1 MRRMNADRQHLHLKR
16 CCLIILWHATGS
28 GSLIA
33 FDQNRMKK
41 TVLITTIAIIF
52 FLLVLQQSTFAYDE
66 GEVICTISS
75 FITGVK
81 SQGALYSETALGD
94 FAADALREAGKTDIA
109 VVNGGDLIHVL
120 DQGPVTYGEVVDVFT
135 ENKPVAIAVVT
146 AEDIWDMLE
155 HGVENIVL
163 GEDEK
168 TDKEASVFDGFPQ
181 ISGIRTQYD
190 IAAPKGS
197 RIKYLYIG
205 EVPYNRHDSY
215 STFTLCAT
223 EEMLS
228 GSYGYKVL
236 EYESTGKG
244 LADCL
249 ADYLKSGDH
258 TASTVSTDRIKVQG
272 SKDKPLFPR
281 GVLFLVGLFLCLCSY
296 LISKAKRRADPDRS
310 LNSYVDPDR

>member
-1 MRRMNADRQHLHLKR
+1 
-16 CCLIILWHATGS
+16 
-28 GSLIA
+28 
-33 FDQNRMKK
+33 MKK

-135 ENKPVAIAVVT
+135 ENKPAAIAVVT

-163 GEDEK
+163 GENCRISDFTFISLKRMPASTKPLCKSLKK
-168 TDKEASVFDGFPQ
+168 TV
-181 ISGIRTQYD
+181 
-190 IAAPKGS
+190 
-197 RIKYLYIG
+197 
-205 EVPYNRHDSY
+205 
-215 STFTLCAT
+215 
-223 EEMLS
+223 LS
-228 GSYGYKVL
+228 PSAM
-236 EYESTGKG
+236 TGKFTISTRV
-244 LADCL
+244 AYACT
-249 ADYLKSGDH
+249 YSG
-258 TASTVSTDRIKVQG
+258 VI
-272 SKDKPLFPR
+272 L
-281 GVLFLVGLFLCLCSY
+281 
-296 LISKAKRRADPDRS
+296 
-310 LNSYVDPDR
+310 